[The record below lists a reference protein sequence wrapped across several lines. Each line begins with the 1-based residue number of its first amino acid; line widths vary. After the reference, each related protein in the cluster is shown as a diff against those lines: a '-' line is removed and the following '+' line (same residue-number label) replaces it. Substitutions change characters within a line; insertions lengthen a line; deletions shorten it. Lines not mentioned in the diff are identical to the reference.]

1 MRERGLKCSAVQ
13 AGRKERRSMQCSV
26 VQFSVVQYS
35 AGWKERKKELAVQCI
50 TEQAEREEGAGRAAQ
65 CMLEGRKQG
74 ASSAVQAPRFGQMW
88 THT

>member
-1 MRERGLKCSAVQ
+1 MQCRLE
-13 AGRKERRSMQCSV
+13 GRKERRSMQC
-26 VQFSVVQYS
+26 SVVQYS

-74 ASSAVQAPRFGQMW
+74 ASSAVQAPRFVQMW